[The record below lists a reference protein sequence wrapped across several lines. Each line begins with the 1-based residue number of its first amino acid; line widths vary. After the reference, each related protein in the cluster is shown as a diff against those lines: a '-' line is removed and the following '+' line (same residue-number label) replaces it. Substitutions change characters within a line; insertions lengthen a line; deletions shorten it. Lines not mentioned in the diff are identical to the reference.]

1 MSLKPISVDLE
12 MSGLDPVKNGIW
24 QIGAVD
30 LNTMEEFLEESRIDD
45 EDSVEE
51 DALKVIGKT
60 EEELRDHNKQSQKEM
75 LQKFFEWV
83 STRKLRTL
91 LCHNPQSDIGFLWSK
106 SNKYGLK
113 RTFQHR
119 AFDTHTIAQ
128 MRFFDINDEFLV
140 RSGRDTN
147 GKESDMNLPK
157 VLELCGLKDERRE
170 VINGEVVKEGNPH
183 NALEDSKLTAE
194 CFSRL
199 IYGKSIFSEYSK
211 FPVPVS
217 LEVKEK

>member
-1 MSLKPISVDLE
+1 MSLKPIVTDLE

-51 DALKVIGKT
+51 EALKVIGKT
-60 EEELRDHNKQSQKEM
+60 EEELRSPEKQSQKEM
-75 LQKFFEWV
+75 IEKFMKWV
-83 STRKLRTL
+83 EKKQLRNL
-91 LCHNPQSDIGFLWSK
+91 LCQNPQSDIGFLNEK
-106 SNKYGLK
+106 IKKYGLK
-113 RTFQHR
+113 RTFHHR

-128 MRFFDINDEFLV
+128 VIYNKI
-140 RSGRDTN
+140 N
-147 GKESDMNLPK
+147 GKFLTEGNHSMMSLPSI
-157 VLELCGLKDERRE
+157 LEFCGLEDPR
-170 VINGEVVKEGNPH
+170 VLIVDGEVVKEGTPH

-199 IYGKSIFSEYSK
+199 MFGKSLFPEFAENKVPEYLIK
-211 FPVPVS
+211 
-217 LEVKEK
+217 